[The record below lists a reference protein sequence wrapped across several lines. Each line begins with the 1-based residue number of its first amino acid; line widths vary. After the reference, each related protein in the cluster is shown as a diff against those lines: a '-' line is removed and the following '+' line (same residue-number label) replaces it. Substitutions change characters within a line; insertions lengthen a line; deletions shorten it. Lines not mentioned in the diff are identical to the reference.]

1 MPEEGIAQVV
11 VLSIKIGIAVRFC
24 ISIGWHNIVT
34 SLGG

>member
-24 ISIGWHNIVT
+24 ISIGWYNMVT